1 MLRVMICLGLAWVGA
16 CARAGSTHLAAAPP
30 QVLEHELPLYEA
42 PAGLDGGVSIV
53 SPLRSRAEEPRAS
66 TAADASSPDTWSI
79 GLPQLIEATVL
90 NDPRI
95 RAAFADVLRAR
106 AERLGAQVFDNPNLT
121 FSQTLNPFANHA
133 FTPTRQ
139 GGPPQLDIGIN
150 YSLERLLF
158 GQRGA
163 AIEAADRRSEAELAA
178 YTDVARERVFSAIT
192 AYVDVL
198 EAKDLARLAR
208 QEVEQLERLESITA
222 RRVALG
228 SVGQVELS
236 RVHIAVIGGRRR
248 ELTSRVEQ
256 DNTLTRLRARLGAR
270 FLRAQVDVVDQLDVT
285 PRTPPAFDA
294 LLQRALAARP
304 DLREQ
309 ELRVVAARASEER
322 ERRKGMPKVNV
333 GVGYTRQFQDRTLD
347 FPDARSWGASLGTS
361 LPVSD
366 RNQGGVATARAELF
380 QAQAQVEALKL
391 ELHAELEQA
400 LRQLNAA
407 EQILASYDPEA
418 MQAAEKA
425 RDTIEE
431 AYGLGGRTLLELLDA
446 QRTYRD
452 VYRDHVTARAD
463 YLRALHRLNAIVGEE
478 VLR

>member
-1 MLRVMICLGLAWVGA
+1 MFRVIFSLALAVLWA
-16 CARAGSTHLAAAPP
+16 CASARPAPAP
-30 QVLEHELPLYEA
+30 ARVFGQELPSFGQTARHAEVLPTPDVVPA
-42 PAGLDGGVSIV
+42 PERAQPGGEPPVAPGLTV
-53 SPLRSRAEEPRAS
+53 
-66 TAADASSPDTWSI
+66 
-79 GLPQLIEATVL
+79 GLSQLIEATVF

-106 AERLGAQVFDNPNLT
+106 SERIGAAVFDNPNLT
-121 FSQTLNPFANHA
+121 FSQTLNPYAHHGFS
-133 FTPTRQ
+133 PTRQ

-158 GQRGA
+158 GQRRS
-163 AIEAADRRSEAELAA
+163 AIRAADRRVDAELSTYSNA
-178 YTDVARERVFSAIT
+178 ARERVLEAIS

-198 EAKDLARLAR
+198 EAKDLARLAH
-208 QEVEQLERLESITA
+208 QEIEQLERLESITA
-222 RRVALG
+222 RRVNLG

-248 ELTSRVEQ
+248 ELSARVEQ
-256 DNTLTRLRARLGAR
+256 DNALTRLRARLGAR
-270 FLRAQVDVVDQLDVT
+270 YLRTEVDVADQLEVT
-285 PRTPPAFDA
+285 PRVPPSFEA
-294 LLQRALAARP
+294 LLARALAARP
-304 DLREQ
+304 DLRAQEQ
-309 ELRVVAARASEER
+309 RVLAARAAGQR
-322 ERRKGMPKVNV
+322 ERRKGLPKLNV
-333 GVGYTRQFQDRTLD
+333 GVGYTRQFQEHTIG

-366 RNQGGVATARAELF
+366 RNQGGVAAAQAELF
-380 QAQAQVEALKL
+380 QAEALVEALKL

-407 EQILASYDPEA
+407 EQILATYDPDA
-418 MQAAEKA
+418 MKAAEQA

-452 VYRDHVTARAD
+452 VYRDHVTARAE
-463 YLRALHRLNAIVGEE
+463 YLRAMHRLNAIVGEE

>member
-1 MLRVMICLGLAWVGA
+1 MVGGMIWLLFWVLAG
-16 CARAGSTHLAAAPP
+16 CARASTVPASPP
-30 QVLEHELPLYEA
+30 TVLGQVLPSYE
-42 PAGLDGGVSIV
+42 PSQPQQVLDGGVRVVESE
-53 SPLRSRAEEPRAS
+53 S
-66 TAADASSPDTWSI
+66 DAGAPDTDTLSI
-79 GLPQLIEATVL
+79 GLPELIEATVF

-106 AERLGAQVFDNPNLT
+106 AERTGAQVFDNPNLT
-121 FSQTLNPFANHA
+121 FSQTLNPYANHS

-139 GGPPQLDIGIN
+139 GGPPQLDVGIN

-158 GQRGA
+158 GQRRA
-163 AIEAADRRSEAELAA
+163 AMAAADRRIEAELSG
-178 YTDVARERVFSAIT
+178 YQNVARERVFDAIT

-198 EAKDLARLAR
+198 EAKELARLTR
-208 QEVEQLERLESITA
+208 QDVEQLERLETITS

-228 SVGQVELS
+228 SVGQVELN

-248 ELTSRVEQ
+248 ELTARVEQ
-256 DNTLTRLRARLGAR
+256 DNALTRLRARLGAR
-270 FLRAQVDVVDQLDVT
+270 YLRRRVDVNDQLDVT
-285 PRTPPAFDA
+285 PRKAPDFE
-294 LLQRALAARP
+294 LLLNRALALRP

-309 ELRVVAARASEER
+309 QRRVNAARAAETR
-322 ERRKGMPKVNV
+322 ERRKGMPKLNV
-333 GVGYTRQFQDRTLD
+333 GVGYTRQFQQHTLN

-366 RNQGGVATARAELF
+366 RNQAGVAA
-380 QAQAQVEALKL
+380 AQADLFEAEARVEALKL

-407 EQILASYDPEA
+407 EQILANYDPEA
-418 MQAAEKA
+418 MQAAEQA
-425 RDTIEE
+425 RDTVEE

-452 VYRDHVTARAD
+452 VYRDHVTARAE
-463 YLRALHRLNAIVGEE
+463 YLRAVHRLNAIVGEE
-478 VLR
+478 VMR